1 MEPVLELT
9 VPFVEGA
16 AAIVFVF
23 SFFGFFAS
31 RFPRCSPLA
40 ISASPRVGRSVTPA
54 EGERNIEVPL
64 KLLSFGMDLRVA
76 AFSRLDPYSG

>member
-1 MEPVLELT
+1 MSCYFLDAVIEPT

-31 RFPRCSPLA
+31 RLPRCSPLA
-40 ISASPRVGRSVTPA
+40 I
-54 EGERNIEVPL
+54 
-64 KLLSFGMDLRVA
+64 A
-76 AFSRLDPYSG
+76 APPDDTRECSIC